1 MANSSDNKKKKR
13 QSTPGSRGSL
23 LNNLAFYA
31 VLFLALVMI
40 INALLA
46 VLSKIG
52 INADLSFVTNVLNK
66 IAMAIAI
73 LITVIAS
80 YHVAR
85 SKGRQM
91 FIVWIV
97 AAVLVVLSFVLGIAL
112 I

>member
-1 MANSSDNKKKKR
+1 MANSSDNKKKKQR
-13 QSTPGSRGSL
+13 STGSRGSL

-40 INALLA
+40 INAILA
-46 VLSKIG
+46 VIAKIG
-52 INADLSFVTNVLNK
+52 VSIDLSFITNVLNK

-91 FIVWIV
+91 YIIWIV

>member
-1 MANSSDNKKKKR
+1 M
-13 QSTPGSRGSL
+13 Q
-23 LNNLAFYA
+23 

-52 INADLSFVTNVLNK
+52 INADLSFATNVLNK
-66 IAMAIAI
+66 IARHIAI

>member
-1 MANSSDNKKKKR
+1 MSNDKKKR
-13 QSTPGSRGSL
+13 STGSRGSL
-23 LNNLAFYA
+23 LNNLAFFA
-31 VLFLALVMI
+31 VLFLALVMV
-40 INALLA
+40 INAILTILGK
-46 VLSKIG
+46 VG
-52 INADLSFVTNVLNK
+52 INIDLSSVTGVLNK

-80 YHVAR
+80 YNVAR